1 MSESQ
6 SGSDDGVGRTN
17 AADIRGDAI
26 RAAGGAWR
34 VLDDVSAQDDQGTIR
49 PAWPQPWARIAGV
62 EHKTDVTP
70 VVHTA
75 TGALVCLPPGM
86 TWEAFCAAVG
96 GER

>member
-1 MSESQ
+1 MSETQ
-6 SGSDDGVGRTN
+6 SGSDDVRAN
-17 AADIRGDAI
+17 PADLRGEAI

-34 VLDDVSAQDDQGTIR
+34 VLDDVSAQNDRGTIR

-75 TGALVCLPPGM
+75 SGALVCLPPGM
-86 TWEAFCAAVG
+86 TWEEFVGAVQL
-96 GER
+96 E